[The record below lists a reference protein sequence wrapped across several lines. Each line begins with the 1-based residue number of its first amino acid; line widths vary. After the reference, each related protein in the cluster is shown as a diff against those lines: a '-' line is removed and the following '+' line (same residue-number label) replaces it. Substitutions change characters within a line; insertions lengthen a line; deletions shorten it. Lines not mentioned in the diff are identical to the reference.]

1 MPYISTAQVRAAI
14 LGFLQSQ
21 YEKKAE
27 ADLKK
32 LAKAEEAGDKAKIA
46 SLQTALSALKAK
58 YGLDAWLEQV
68 AVRFAAQLKFGSHI
82 SKGIHSSSQGDN
94 VIFQTDFE
102 LPASLA
108 GSQSL
113 RKAEKKLD
121 ATRNA
126 TALPLAAFFDT
137 IVDEASQS
145 TLLDLLLQDHPALKG
160 AFADDRE
167 RSDRYRQVFQ
177 TALQAQTDTPASDER
192 NKQILWPL
200 GDDAIKTDRYIT
212 LIPLH
217 PASLTHSFYQKVK
230 QVKKKHFG
238 EENAQAQENRREG
251 KGSQTAYTEFSPLAY
266 VKLGGG
272 NSQNVSWLTKLQNGK
287 NYLLPS
293 LPPQYERPKQLHF
306 SRKSNSFFNNGLRY
320 LCRSGYKILTNAVK
334 AKKNKKDTRLLREQ
348 ALEQMVRQIVVVSEH
363 LRETQPAGWTDDY
376 HNLNANHKHWLDRKY
391 PLSDGP
397 DGWQEKIAEDFGK
410 WLQDLLRKDFQSI
423 KHDFDEIEYAQWC
436 KTLADALKA
445 AQRRNKRRAA

>member
-1 MPYISTAQVRAAI
+1 MPDISTAQVRAAI
-14 LGFLQSQ
+14 LGFLQGQ

-46 SLQTALSALKAK
+46 SLQTALSALKAN
-58 YGLDAWLEQV
+58 AWLEQV

-82 SKGIHSSSQGDN
+82 SKGIHSCSQGDN

-113 RKAEKKLD
+113 RKTEKKLD

-230 QVKKKHFG
+230 QVKKQHFG
-238 EENAQAQENRREG
+238 EENAQA
-251 KGSQTAYTEFSPLAY
+251 
-266 VKLGGG
+266 
-272 NSQNVSWLTKLQNGK
+272 
-287 NYLLPS
+287 
-293 LPPQYERPKQLHF
+293 
-306 SRKSNSFFNNGLRY
+306 
-320 LCRSGYKILTNAVK
+320 
-334 AKKNKKDTRLLREQ
+334 
-348 ALEQMVRQIVVVSEH
+348 
-363 LRETQPAGWTDDY
+363 
-376 HNLNANHKHWLDRKY
+376 
-391 PLSDGP
+391 
-397 DGWQEKIAEDFGK
+397 
-410 WLQDLLRKDFQSI
+410 
-423 KHDFDEIEYAQWC
+423 
-436 KTLADALKA
+436 
-445 AQRRNKRRAA
+445 